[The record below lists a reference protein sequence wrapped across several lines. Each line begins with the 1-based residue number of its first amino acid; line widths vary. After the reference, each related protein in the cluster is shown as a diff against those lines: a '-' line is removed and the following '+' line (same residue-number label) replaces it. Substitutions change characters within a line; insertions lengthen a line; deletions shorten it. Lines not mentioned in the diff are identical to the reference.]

1 MKKLLLLPLLLLT
14 ACGGGGEIVSDAI
27 TDEPQWPVYC
37 IRDAVFLDDK
47 PDGRVLLDMPGYPYG
62 QTDMMQEIDRYTYNE
77 LDNIDACKSNDPRM
91 GQEPRGIAWADG
103 RNTDLDGNP
112 L

>member
-1 MKKLLLLPLLLLT
+1 MTQSLT
-14 ACGGGGEIVSDAI
+14 NLMALSTASVTWS
-27 TDEPQWPVYC
+27 
-37 IRDAVFLDDK
+37 FLDDK